1 MPIVAA
7 AAPLVAG
14 GSSAATGAAATG
26 AAAGATGLAGKA
38 ATAAASPQGQ
48 AAIGATTSGLG
59 AMMGGEK
66 RKDQQIADAQQAAER
81 AKQGAEIQTGEPMD
95 LAWDFLALLKARRHN
110 QQKAKEKRYKQQ
122 GMVKPIAS
130 TIKKPVQAKKDYER
144 EFEMMGRVKDG
155 PKDKK
160 NFREEEQTDEER
172 QAEREVKQNIA
183 ATKFSGPTVLSNEEQ
198 RGMGE
203 AIEMQRQRLAQE
215 AAQVRSEAGRR
226 AHETRLLNE
235 QKRQAQEEGDKQRAM
250 RSLQGQPR
258 PSDLT
263 IESQPLVP
271 GHDYLGQ
278 THTISC
284 PDTGEVFLENKQI
297 ANPQTHP
304 SVLQRQ
310 YEQRVWDEMNGA
322 VQTGHPMDLAWRML
336 KMLR

>member
-1 MPIVAA
+1 MPLPAVAA
-7 AAPLVAG
+7 PI
-14 GSSAATGAAATG
+14 AAA
-26 AAAGATGLAGKA
+26 AGKA

-48 AAIGATTSGLG
+48 AAIGAATSGLG

-66 RKDQQIADAQQAAER
+66 RKDQQVAEAQQAAEQ

-95 LAWDFLALLKARRHN
+95 LAWDFLLMLKAKRHN
-110 QQKAKEKRYKQQ
+110 QQKAKEKRFEQQ
-122 GMVKPIAS
+122 RIVKPIAS

-144 EFEMMGRVKDG
+144 EFEMMA
-155 PKDKK
+155 PSSSKK
-160 NFREEEQTDEER
+160 NFREKEQTDEDWQTE
-172 QAEREVKQNIA
+172 QQVKQNIA
-183 ATKFSGPTVLSNEEQ
+183 ATKVNSPTVLTNEEQ

-215 AAQVRSEAGRR
+215 AAQVRSDAGRR
-226 AHETRLLNE
+226 AYETKVANNAKRL
-235 QKRQAQEEGDKQRAM
+235 AQEEADKQRTM

-278 THTISC
+278 MHTISC

-310 YEQRVWDEMNGA
+310 YEQRVWDEMNGT

>member
-1 MPIVAA
+1 MLKMPFLAA
-7 AAPLVAG
+7 AAPVVAG
-14 GSSAATGAAATG
+14 GSTAATGAATGAAATG
-26 AAAGATGLAGKA
+26 AAGLAGKA

-48 AAIGATTSGLG
+48 AAIGAATSGLG

-66 RKDQQIADAQQAAER
+66 RKDQQVAEAQQAAEQ

-144 EFEMMGRVKDG
+144 EFEMMAPSSSKN
-155 PKDKK
+155 
-160 NFREEEQTDEER
+160 NFREEEQTDEDR
-172 QAEREVKQNIA
+172 QAEREVKRNIA

-203 AIEMQRQRLAQE
+203 AVEMQRQRLAQE

-226 AHETRLLNE
+226 AHETRRLNE
-235 QKRQAQEEGDKQRAM
+235 QKRLAQEEADKQRAM

-310 YEQRVWDEMNGA
+310 YEQRVWDEMNNT

>member
-1 MPIVAA
+1 MPLPAVAA
-7 AAPLVAG
+7 PIAA
-14 GSSAATGAAATG
+14 
-26 AAAGATGLAGKA
+26 AGKA

-48 AAIGATTSGLG
+48 AAIGAATSGLG

-66 RKDQQIADAQQAAER
+66 RKDQQIAEAQQVAEQ

-95 LAWDFLALLKARRHN
+95 LAWDILALLKARRHN
-110 QQKAKEKRYKQQ
+110 QQKAKEKQYKQQ

-130 TIKKPVQAKKDYER
+130 TIKNPVQAKKDYER
-144 EFEMMGRVKDG
+144 EFEMMERVKDG

-160 NFREEEQTDEER
+160 NFREEEQTDE
-172 QAEREVKQNIA
+172 EREVKQNIA

-215 AAQVRSEAGRR
+215 AAQVRSEAAKRGY
-226 AHETRLLNE
+226 ETRRLNE
-235 QKRQAQEEGDKQRAM
+235 QKRQAQEEADKQRAM

-258 PSDLT
+258 PSNLT

-297 ANPQTHP
+297 ANPELHP
-304 SVLQRQ
+304 SVIQRR
-310 YEQRVWDEMNGA
+310 YEQSVWDEMNGT